1 MMPDISIKLLESNN
15 TIMKKIHMGLA
26 NILNKTLSQ
35 NAAKIS
41 TELRPLISS
50 ALLSSPEL
58 NSLSGGGLRIDFGL
72 TSDPSSAIVSA
83 IVSSLDIEIQN
94 TTASAAGI
102 KGGLLITMQP
112 IDYNNLFSLSV
123 AEQITEKG
131 VSLPWLQWLLT
142 FGQQIVVGNYGVEYG
157 AGRGRTGGGHMTI
170 EQRPFKVNSAYAGT
184 VDNNFITRTIDAIS
198 SQIKS
203 IIIKA
208 VQ

>member
-1 MMPDISIKLLESNN
+1 MMVDISIKLLESNN

>member
-1 MMPDISIKLLESNN
+1 MPDISIKLLESNN